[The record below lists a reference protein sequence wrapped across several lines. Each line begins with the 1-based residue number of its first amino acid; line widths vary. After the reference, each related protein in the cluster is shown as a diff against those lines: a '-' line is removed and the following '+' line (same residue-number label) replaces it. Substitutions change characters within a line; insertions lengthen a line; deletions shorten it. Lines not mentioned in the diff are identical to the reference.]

1 MGQQAHIS
9 SAPGPYLR
17 KACQTIGGLKPY
29 KPMGQRAQERWFDF
43 FFGIK
48 AKRRLERMI
57 IGLSIAGFLVHL
69 ALIAAMELGWLAL
82 PGTEEHLFTSPIS
95 ALYTP
100 FSFILLYEVYLLVEQ
115 LPRSFTSSVQKQFEI
130 IALILIR
137 RIFKDISHLPLSG
150 EWMQSAENRSL
161 LLDLGIF
168 LALFFLI
175 YLFKRLRGRPVE
187 QDQDGR
193 FAQFIRIK
201 AWISIALIPLLI
213 GLMAFEFGSW
223 LYELRQFQAGQIMA
237 LQDVNKVFYHD
248 LFVVLILVD
257 VFILL
262 LSLNYIQS
270 YNQLIRNSGYIV
282 STVLIRLSFTAEG
295 IFNSLLILLGVVFGV
310 GLLFIYNLVQA
321 QEEPEE

>member
-1 MGQQAHIS
+1 MRFWVLEG
-9 SAPGPYLR
+9 
-17 KACQTIGGLKPY
+17 
-29 KPMGQRAQERWFDF
+29 WFNF
-43 FFGIK
+43 FFGAK
-48 AKRRLERMI
+48 AKHSLERI
-57 IGLSIAGFLVHL
+57 IIALSIAGFLVHL

-82 PGTEEHLFTSPIS
+82 PSTEEHLFTSPIS

-150 EWMQSAENRSL
+150 EWMQSAENQSL
-161 LLDLGIF
+161 LIDLGIF

-175 YLFKRLRGRPVE
+175 YLFKKLRSKPID

-201 AWISIALIPLLI
+201 QGIGIALVPTLVA
-213 GLMAFEFGSW
+213 LMVYEFGFW
-223 LYELRQFQAGQIMA
+223 LYELKQFQAGQIMA
-237 LQDVNKVFYHD
+237 LQDINKVFYHD

-270 YNQLIRNSGYIV
+270 YSQLIRNSGYIV

-310 GLLFIYNLVQA
+310 ALLFIYNLVQA
-321 QEEPEE
+321 QEEREE